1 MNKKAL
7 LDYALFA
14 RKELETQIALSL
26 NKLGIYKD
34 KILKANIVGD
44 YTIIEGNPD
53 SYPKRVYNL
62 RKTMISEYFEG
73 EEKFETV
80 VEEFAYTWFNRL
92 VAIRFMEVHDYFP
105 HGFHV
110 LTSRDGSYEPE
121 ILSNLP
127 YVVSELKLEED
138 VVRSLRDQNKI
149 EELYRYVLVK
159 QCAALSKIIPDI
171 FDVREPYLELL
182 LPNNLLSQESV
193 VRKIT
198 MIPEEDFLNDIEV
211 VGWLYQFYNS
221 VKKDEVFASKETITK
236 DTLPA
241 VTQLFT
247 PDWIVRYMADNSVG
261 RLWLE
266 SYPNSSLRS
275 ELKYYV
281 DDAKQDEETQKKFD
295 EIKYKNVNPE
305 EIKIIEP
312 CCGSGHILVYV
323 FDLLLKMYLEQGY
336 NKRDIPALILKNN
349 LYGLDVDKRA
359 AQLAKFS
366 LVMKARSI
374 DNRFFNE
381 DRFVNPRVFEI
392 KDSQLLINLNYKEAM
407 KSLHFSNKSIELAE
421 FLVDTFQYGKVI
433 GSLLKVSPKDYREL
447 IDDIKRSKEVES
459 PGLFDQYFYNKGLK
473 RLIHLSRVAK
483 VLARKYDVMI
493 TNPPYVS
500 LNNLEDL
507 MKKYANK
514 HYVSAKADMFSMFIW
529 HSFEATKENG
539 FSAFMTPY
547 VWMFIKS
554 YVDLREHILR
564 NKHIV
569 TLSQLEYSALEEAI
583 VPLCTFTCRNADL
596 NYIAKY
602 FRLTDFRGGM
612 AIQNQKFL
620 EAVNNPNCEYVYC
633 KKGKNLLAIPA
644 QTISYWISDKLINL
658 LSTAPALSPVA
669 MPCVG
674 LQTGDNGKFVRY
686 WWEPSYADEYL
697 NSNSREESIK
707 ANKKFVPYNK
717 GGFFRKWYGN
727 NDCVVYFKDFG
738 KAIAESSGSVIRN
751 SPQYLIESISWSK
764 ISSGNIAFRYKPYG
778 HVFDVAGCSIF
789 GEHQK
794 LMYLI
799 GVVNSNVIQQI
810 LKATAPTLNYEVGQI
825 AMLPIIYEREDEIRE
840 LAVKNIEISKEE
852 WDSYEDSWD
861 FKRHPLINMTNLKIA
876 DGYACWK
883 EKVEF
888 MFSRMKENE
897 ESINKIVANIYDLSD
912 EVNYCVEDKNVS
924 IRKIDLLSSIKS
936 LISYFVGVLMG
947 RYSLT
952 QEGHVYAGGPFDR
965 SKFADYVDED
975 GILPIYQFVGI
986 NDGLTKSICDMVK
999 RVYGDTYYRENLDF
1013 IADALGRKSDE
1024 GAEEAINRYL
1034 NDEFYKDHLKVYQNR
1049 PIYWMFNSGKV
1060 GAFKCLVYLHRYDKN
1075 TLAKINAKYFLPR
1088 TAMYKAERE
1097 RLTDQLT
1104 RADIAQ
1110 RKKLEAQLRKI
1121 EEAEDELQLYGQVLD
1136 HMANQYIDIDLDD
1149 GVKVNYVKFQG
1160 ISLEVN
1166 GATIKKDLL
1175 VPFGLEKKK

>member
-44 YTIIEGNPD
+44 YTIIESNPD

-127 YVVSELKLEED
+127 YVVNELKLEED

-182 LPNNLLSQESV
+182 LPNNLLSQDSV
-193 VRKIT
+193 VRKIE
-198 MIPEEDFLNDIEV
+198 MIPEEDFMNDIEV
-211 VGWLYQFYNS
+211 VGWLYQFYVQSNREEFR
-221 VKKDEVFASKETITK
+221 KSKLITK
-236 DTLPA
+236 DLIPTLSQ
-241 VTQLFT
+241 VFT

-266 SYPNSSLRS
+266 SYPDSSLRS

-281 DDAKQDEETQKKFD
+281 DDAKQDEETQKKLD

-336 NKRDIPALILKNN
+336 NKRDIPSYILRKN
-349 LYGLDVDKRA
+349 LFGLDIDKRA
-359 AQLAKFS
+359 SQLAKFS
-366 LVMKARSI
+366 LIMKARSI

-392 KDSQLLINLNYKEAM
+392 KDSQLLSSENYKEAM
-407 KSLHFSNKSIELAE
+407 KSLHFSAESIELAE
-421 FLVDTFQYGKVI
+421 YLVNTFEHAKVL
-433 GSLLKVSPKDYREL
+433 GSLLKVVPKDYSVL
-447 IDDIKRSKEVES
+447 VDDIKRCKDEET
-459 PGLFDQYFYNKGLK
+459 PGLFEEDFYHRGVK
-473 RLIHLSRVAK
+473 RLNYLIRIARVFS
-483 VLARKYDVMI
+483 RKYDVMI
-493 TNPPYVS
+493 TNPPY
-500 LNNLEDL
+500 LESGKMADL
-507 MKKYANK
+507 YKKYF
-514 HYVSAKADMFSMFIW
+514 AKFYPNSKTDMFSMFMD
-529 HSFEATKENG
+529 TG
-539 FSAFMTPY
+539 FVTSGGYQALVNPDN
-547 VWMFIKS
+547 WMFLVSFNK
-554 YVDLREHILR
+554 LREQILSKQTLISMIHLGMGVFDAVVQATTFVIR
-564 NKHIV
+564 NSFVPNFRTKFYRYV
-569 TLSQLEYSALEEAI
+569 ENKNPEEKMLLFNKRENEYTKQANLLRDI
-583 VPLCTFTCRNADL
+583 
-596 NYIAKY
+596 
-602 FRLTDFRGGM
+602 
-612 AIQNQKFL
+612 
-620 EAVNNPNCEYVYC
+620 PNCLFAYWVSDSILSVYEKSKPLNEYCWPCQGLAVSGND
-633 KKGKNLLAIPA
+633 KFMRLWFEVNLNDLCLLRDC
-644 QTISYWISDKLINL
+644 SVDYWKETNNYKWFFHS
-658 LSTAPALSPVA
+658 
-669 MPCVG
+669 
-674 LQTGDNGKFVRY
+674 
-686 WWEPSYADEYL
+686 
-697 NSNSREESIK
+697 
-707 ANKKFVPYNK
+707 K
-717 GGFFRKWYGN
+717 GGEVRKWYGN
-727 NDCVVYFKDFG
+727 EDYVINFADNG
-738 KAIAESSGSVIRN
+738 KAVSANFGSVIRN
-751 SPQYLIESISWSK
+751 SRYYFKEAISWSD
-764 ISSGNIAFRYKPYG
+764 ISSASISFRYKYPG
-778 HVFDVAGCSIF
+778 HCFDAAGPSIF
-789 GEHQK
+789 FDNKTNFNYIFGILNSKVISVISKFVSPALHFSVGQVAE
-794 LMYLI
+794 YPLI
-799 GVVNSNVIQQI
+799 DTNEENKNVISELVIQ
-810 LKATAPTLNYEVGQI
+810 NVEI
-825 AMLPIIYEREDEIRE
+825 AKR
-840 LAVKNIEISKEE
+840 E
-852 WDSYEDSWD
+852 WDSREYSYD
-861 FKRHPLINMTNLKIA
+861 
-876 DGYACWK
+876 
-883 EKVEF
+883 
-888 MFSRMKENE
+888 FSRHFLLAGKRLTDAYSNYYDFANSELIRLKENE
-897 ESINKIVANIYDLSD
+897 EKINSIALLIYDLQNELETTVSFDDINYKIQTKSD
-912 EVNYCVEDKNVS
+912 S
-924 IRKIDLLSSIKS
+924 AKS

-952 QEGHVYAGGPFDR
+952 QEGLVYAGGPFDR

-999 RVYGDTYYRENLDF
+999 QVYGDTYYRENLDF

-1060 GAFKCLVYLHRYDKN
+1060 GAFKCLIYLHRYDKN

-1104 RADIAQ
+1104 RADIVQ
-1110 RKKLEAQLRKI
+1110 RKKLETQLRKI